1 MTSLDDAASDQHHA
15 FDFWIGS
22 WDVFGPKGK
31 QVGSNEITAVLG
43 TGAIAEHWYGAGD
56 IEGRSLNA
64 YDAAR
69 DRWHQTWID
78 STGSVLLLDGGPS
91 DGGMLL
97 EASRRPRTTP
107 AGSTVSGSPGHRA
120 RTGLRCV
127 STGGVFRRRRDL
139 ADGLRRPLPSP
150 SEHGLTRG

>member
-1 MTSLDDAASDQHHA
+1 MTSPDRAARTSDQHHA

-43 TGAIAEHWYGAGD
+43 TGAVAEHWHGVGD

-78 STGSVLLLDGGPS
+78 STGSVLLLDGASAVAAGPCCC
-91 DGGMLL
+91 GVLL
-97 EASRRPRTTP
+97 PGERQLTTGSKRP
-107 AGSTVSGSPGHRA
+107 ST
-120 RTGLRCV
+120 
-127 STGGVFRRRRDL
+127 
-139 ADGLRRPLPSP
+139 
-150 SEHGLTRG
+150 

>member
-1 MTSLDDAASDQHHA
+1 MTSPDDAVRTSDQHHA

-91 DGGMLL
+91 DGGMVLDGIAPA
-97 EASRRPRTTP
+97 EDDPSRLDRQRITWTP
-107 AGSTVSGSPGHRA
+107 SPDGSEVRQHWEVSSDDGATWQTAFDGHY
-120 RTGLRCV
+120 
-127 STGGVFRRRRDL
+127 RRRQST
-139 ADGLRRPLPSP
+139 A
-150 SEHGLTRG
+150 